1 MSIKR
6 ANVRTYLERDLQQL
20 SSISA
25 LPDFRR
31 LMWAASLR
39 LGRLLNQTELARD
52 VALPQ
57 ATAHR
62 YLNLLEVSFLVVRL
76 PAYALSRTKRLM
88 KMPKLYWGDVGLA
101 LHLAGEGEP
110 EGAHLENLV
119 LLDLLVWREGRP
131 TRTEILHWRTA
142 TGEEVDFVI
151 ETDRMLLPV
160 EVKATARPRLDDAR
174 GLLSFRRESPRMSRA
189 GLLLH
194 TGDRLE
200 WLTEHILAA
209 PWWMAC

>member
-1 MSIKR
+1 
-6 ANVRTYLERDLQQL
+6 VRTYLERDLQQL